1 MRDKTRILLTL
12 CIAII
17 CLSAVVRADSLDT
30 FIKNEIAKRKIPG
43 LSVAVLRGGKV
54 VRAAGYGY
62 ANLELKTPAGNETV
76 YEIGSISKQFA
87 SEAVMLLVEEG
98 KIGLDDPI
106 TKYLPTNAPDI
117 WQKISVRNL
126 LNHTSGLKDWT
137 EVKEFS
143 YRREYSPEEFIDLV
157 KPFPLGFQPGDN
169 WLYSNT
175 NLPLIGIIVEKAS
188 GRSFEDFVTER
199 IIKPLN
205 FPSIRFKHQEDVVAN
220 RATGYVLREGVWKNG
235 EPFRPRVIAA
245 SGGILANTT
254 DLAKWWEVVMKAR
267 VVKQSSLDQM
277 LAPAKLN
284 NGRTVAH
291 GFAFFTDTFSG
302 HKSISHFGST
312 VGGFGSIVRYYPKED
327 VTVAV
332 IGNLEDGGFGAEY
345 IAKRVSDRFI
355 PGAFAAG
362 MKESPELKPGQTK
375 DHLQILKEISENKTP
390 PVLSANYAAKVP
402 EAFRKQL
409 KENLTHLRSFTFLG
423 HEHITPDHFML
434 DPTAAEF
441 YRYEMTLPN
450 KTVYY
455 YFRFDKEGK
464 IGWISSE
471 E

>member
-1 MRDKTRILLTL
+1 MRDKTSTLLTFF
-12 CIAII
+12 IAII
-17 CLSAVVRADSLDT
+17 FLSAIVRADSLDT
-30 FIKNEIAKRKIPG
+30 FIKNEMAKRKIPG

-62 ANLELKTPAGNETV
+62 ANLELKTPASNETV

-106 TKYLPTNAPDI
+106 TKYLPANAPDI
-117 WQKISVRNL
+117 WQKITVRNL

-157 KPFPLGFQPGDN
+157 RGFPLTFQPGEN

-205 FPSIRFKHQEDVVAN
+205 FPSIRFKHQEDVVAG

-254 DLAKWWEVVMKAR
+254 DLAKWWEAVLKGR
-267 VVKQSSLDQM
+267 VVKQTSLDQM

-284 NGRTVAH
+284 DGRTVAH
-291 GFAFFTDTFSG
+291 GFAFFTDTFNG

-332 IGNLEDGGFGAEY
+332 IGNLEDGGFGSEY
-345 IAKRVSDRFI
+345 IAKRVADFYI
-355 PGAFAAG
+355 PGAYVGG
-362 MKESPELKPGQTK
+362 MKESADVTPGQTSA
-375 DHLQILKEISENKTP
+375 HLNILKDIADNKTP
-390 PVLSANYAAKVP
+390 SQLSTNYASKIS

-409 KENLTHLRSFTFLG
+409 TDNLKQMKSFVFLG
-423 HEHITPDHFML
+423 QEKITADHFML

-441 YRYEMTLPN
+441 YRYKMNLAD
-450 KTVYY
+450 KTVFYH
-455 YFRFDKEGK
+455 FRMDKEGK
-464 IGWISSE
+464 IGWIVFE